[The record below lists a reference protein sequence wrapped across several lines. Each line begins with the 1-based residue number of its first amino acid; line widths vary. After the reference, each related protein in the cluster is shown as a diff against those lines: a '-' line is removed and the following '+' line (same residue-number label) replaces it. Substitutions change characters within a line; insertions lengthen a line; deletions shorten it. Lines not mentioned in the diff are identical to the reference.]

1 MAEILSNWLNEVLI
15 GLLVFV
21 AISMVVLLRR
31 LERTIFNGLTERV
44 DKAETWITWLVQ
56 DRIVEAR
63 SVGRHTVKPPPD
75 IDTQELEIE

>member
-1 MAEILSNWLNEVLI
+1 MEILSNWLNELLI

-21 AISMVVLLRR
+21 AISAVVLLRR
-31 LERTIFNGLTERV
+31 LERAVFNGLTDRV
-44 DKAETWITWLVQ
+44 AKTEGWITWLVQ

-63 SVGRHTVKPPPD
+63 AIGRRTVKPPPD